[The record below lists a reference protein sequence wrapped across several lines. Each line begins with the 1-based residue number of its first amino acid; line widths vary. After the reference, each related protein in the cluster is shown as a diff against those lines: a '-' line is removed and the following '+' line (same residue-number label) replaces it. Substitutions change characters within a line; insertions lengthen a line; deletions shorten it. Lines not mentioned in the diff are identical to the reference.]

1 MKIKYFQEIT
11 YLNTEYLLL
20 DISYINIP
28 VKDFIMKLN
37 NLKIEDNPNIFALL
51 KSNDDLNI
59 QLACKI
65 IENTLL

>member
-1 MKIKYFQEIT
+1 MKIKHFQEIT

-65 IENTLL
+65 IEILPS

>member
-1 MKIKYFQEIT
+1 MKIKHFQEIT

-37 NLKIEDNPNIFALL
+37 NLKIEDNSNISALL

-65 IENTLL
+65 IEILPS